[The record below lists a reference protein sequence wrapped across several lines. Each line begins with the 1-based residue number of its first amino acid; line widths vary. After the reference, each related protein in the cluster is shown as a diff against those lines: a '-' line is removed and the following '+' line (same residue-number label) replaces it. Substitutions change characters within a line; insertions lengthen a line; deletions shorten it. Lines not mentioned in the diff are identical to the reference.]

1 MQPSPT
7 LKRSLAD
14 FSLLVVAMF
23 WGLSFVAMKDALDT
37 FPTFWLLVLR
47 FTAAAVLMAL
57 VFYRKMVSITLAD
70 LKSGAVVGF
79 FLFLGY
85 ATQTLGLNYTT
96 PGKQA
101 FLTSTYVVIVPFLSW
116 GIRRVFPGV
125 TSFVASLVCL
135 AGMALLTLQESAS
148 IGTGDTLTFV
158 CALFFAFHIIVIE
171 YYVADRDP
179 LILTTLQIAMVALL
193 SLPAAL
199 AFETWPGFHGGSGLW
214 SIAYTVVM
222 CTVVAFAVQ
231 NLAQKYTPSTH
242 AAILLSLE
250 SVFGAFAGV
259 YFMNEVF
266 TPRMIVGCALIFA
279 AVLLTVAGPSLLR
292 SATPDPDRRGA

>member
-1 MQPSPT
+1 
-7 LKRSLAD
+7 
-14 FSLLVVAMF
+14 
-23 WGLSFVAMKDALDT
+23 
-37 FPTFWLLVLR
+37 
-47 FTAAAVLMAL
+47 
-57 VFYRKMVSITLAD
+57 MVSITLAD

-199 AFETWPGFHGGSGLW
+199 AFETWPGFQGGSGLL